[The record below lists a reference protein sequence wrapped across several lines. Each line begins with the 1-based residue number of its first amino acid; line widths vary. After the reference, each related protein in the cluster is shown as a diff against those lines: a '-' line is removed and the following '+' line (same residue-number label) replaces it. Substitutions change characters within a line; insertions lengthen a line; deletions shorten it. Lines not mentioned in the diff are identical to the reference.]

1 MELFSRPAPTRRFPQ
16 FGSFLPVSPWIQI
29 ISMLLKNF
37 QTLPAKT
44 PRLKYLAILPLSL
57 CFVTVYSKFFL
68 KRSFLP
74 DIEHKRGYAIITY
87 FQTARRQATI
97 TFFFCCSSFNKKI
110 EWPQSITCD
119 HEYAKKITLLY
130 AVKLV

>member
-1 MELFSRPAPTRRFPQ
+1 MELFSRPAVALRPTRRFPQ

-44 PRLKYLAILPLSL
+44 LRLKYLAILPLSL
-57 CFVTVYSKFFL
+57 CFVTVYSKFFF

-74 DIEHKRGYAIITY
+74 DIEHNRGYAIITY
-87 FQTARRQATI
+87 FQTTRRQGNNNLILAVLLSIKKLNDLIQSRVTI
-97 TFFFCCSSFNKKI
+97 SM
-110 EWPQSITCD
+110 
-119 HEYAKKITLLY
+119 
-130 AVKLV
+130 VKS